1 MIRVRFAP
9 SPTGELHLGGART
22 ALYNYLFAKHYN
34 GKFLLRIED
43 TDRERSR
50 EEFTYGIFEGL
61 KWLGIIW
68 DEDVVYQSKR
78 IEIYKEFGYK
88 LVSENKAYIDY
99 YKADEWEEIKRKYI
113 SENLPIKEKKHIE
126 RNLILEP
133 PNGYKHVKS
142 RKEGAIRLFVDDG
155 ILISFNDK
163 IRGKIEILSDQIND
177 IVILRSDGTPTYNF
191 AVVIDD
197 NFMKITHIIRGDD
210 HISNTPKQI
219 LIYKALN
226 FEIPEFAHLPMILGP
241 DRKKLSK
248 RHGALSV
255 LEYRNMGILSEALF
269 NFLALLGWSPKDN
282 REIISKEEMIT
293 LFKIE
298 DVNSSPAVFDINKL
312 LWMNSEYIRIKED
325 EELFKLVKELRKE
338 VDDSKL
344 LTCIKMLK
352 TRVRTL
358 NEFFDF
364 GDYFLT
370 EDYKVDNQAFEK
382 LINEKTKFY
391 LNLLYEKYKDL
402 EHWNKEN
409 LEKLLRD
416 LAKELNVKT
425 AEIIHPLRL
434 VITGKTVGPS
444 LFEILEVLSKE
455 VVLRRME
462 KVLFNIESQM
472 H

>member
-9 SPTGELHLGGART
+9 SPTGELHVGGART

-43 TDRERSR
+43 TDRERSK
-50 EEFTYGIFEGL
+50 EEFTSGIFEGL
-61 KWLGIIW
+61 KWLGIVW
-68 DEDVVYQSKR
+68 DEDVVYQSNR

-88 LVSENKAYIDY
+88 LVNENKAYIDY
-99 YKADEWEEIKRKYI
+99 YNADEWEEIKKKYI
-113 SENLPIKEKKHIE
+113 PENLPVKEKKHIE
-126 RNLILEP
+126 RQLILDP
-133 PNGYKHVKS
+133 PNGYKHVKN

-155 ILISFNDK
+155 ILISFDDK
-163 IRGKIEILSDQIND
+163 IRGRIEILSDQIND
-177 IVILRSDGTPTYNF
+177 IVLLRSDGTPTYNF

-197 NFMKITHIIRGDD
+197 NFMKITHVIRGDD

-219 LIYKALN
+219 LVYKALN
-226 FEIPEFAHLPMILGP
+226 FEVPEFAHLPMILGP
-241 DRKKLSK
+241 DKKKLSK

-255 LEYRNMGILSEALF
+255 LEYKNMGILSEALF

-282 REIISKEEMIT
+282 REIISKEEMIK

-312 LWMNSEYIRIKED
+312 LWMNSEYIRMKDD
-325 EELFKLVKELRKE
+325 EELARLVKELRDGLDE
-338 VDDSKL
+338 SKL
-344 LTCIKMLK
+344 SLCIKMLK

-370 EDYKVDNQAFEK
+370 EDYKTDNQAFKK
-382 LINEKTKFY
+382 LINEKTKHY
-391 LNLLYEKYKDL
+391 LELLYKRYKNL

-409 LEKLLRD
+409 LEKILRE
-416 LAKELNVKT
+416 LANELNVKA

-434 VITGKTVGPS
+434 VITGKTVGPG
-444 LFEILEVLSKE
+444 LFELLEVLSKE
-455 VVLRRME
+455 VVLRRIE
-462 KVLFNIESQM
+462 NILLNKESQM